1 MSSELDTLRLL
12 HTIRQ
17 DIFAYNNSCESDNII
32 KKLIE
37 EYLALLPEKTAVQT
51 YQKAVGYLKKETS
64 ITNFDLEK
72 WRKTALE
79 DEAASSSQAKA
90 INKEDI
96 LRSQNNKLFKQEATF
111 KQKTLNELSFNGC
124 DVENKNLL
132 SVQNEDNKKLI
143 VSFADGTTESIN
155 LLKNNKKLFTKASW
169 NLKLKA
175 DGVTSAAKKKE
186 FLEQQKDFLSPTQVQ
201 ELVDNKGLTFST
213 VKQELLSAKPAHKCI
228 TLAQYK
234 KMACTTEFSPN
245 IEHEYEI
252 YRKLSFMH
260 QEQFLE
266 EIKIRKEYMDKHH
279 IIFSELSDNKMPLR
293 HIADKEFLSNKLSE
307 LLKIK
312 SKSKLNPD
320 SSNILP
326 RKEDIE
332 TVIGTALHTLVEQEI
347 KGETGNT
354 HIWSYFNKTP
364 DNPRYSQYEI
374 FLDHAVN
381 QAQTIHSEIFHFDND
396 NQMRNNITKA
406 LCEIKSQNKSI
417 MPLSNELSAEILCVG
432 VFNAGIK
439 RAQNEYDIAQMNKIL
454 NEFGLNIRFEKR
466 EITKIPQSETSNE
479 YLKAERI
486 AFRDEAEH
494 KTIADNFDKNLSH
507 IFGENFHK
515 KEVHH
520 FIPLRYNGFIDEEL
534 NKAQNYIAVSSQHEY
549 NLDLHGLVH
558 TFDTPVNSLVKD
570 KNGVV
575 SSMTYSK
582 MRSEGLGKT
591 LLIPILQV
599 KTNKGFEDVL
609 SVEKH
614 FSLSLDK
621 TPVCYAQIP
630 EYISEGRQKISDK
643 SNKI

>member
-17 DIFAYNNSCESDNII
+17 DIFAYNNSCESDKIV

-51 YQKAVGYLKKETS
+51 YQKAVGYLKKETA

-79 DEAASSSQAKA
+79 DEATSSSQAKA
-90 INKEDI
+90 INKENI

-111 KQKTLNELSFNGC
+111 KQKILNELSFNGC

-169 NLKLKA
+169 NFKLKA

-186 FLEQQKDFLSPTQVQ
+186 FLEQQKDFLSPIQVQ

-213 VKQELLSAKPAHKCI
+213 VKQELLTAKPAHKCI

-245 IEHEYEI
+245 IEQEYQI

-266 EIKIRKEYMDKHH
+266 EIKIRKEYMNKHH
-279 IIFSELSDNKMPLR
+279 SIFKELSDNNTPLR
-293 HIADKEFLSNKLSE
+293 QIADKTFLLNKMGG
-307 LLKIK
+307 LLNIK
-312 SKSKLNPD
+312 SKSKLNQN
-320 SSNILP
+320 SSDILP
-326 RKEDIE
+326 QKENIE
-332 TVIGTALHTLVEQEI
+332 ATVNTVFHTLIEQEI

-381 QAQTIHSEIFHFDND
+381 NSRTIHSEIFHFDND
-396 NQMRNNITKA
+396 NQMRANIINA
-406 LCEIKSQNKSI
+406 LQEIKSQNNSI
-417 MPLSNELSAEILCVG
+417 IPLSNDLAAEILCVG
-432 VFNAGIK
+432 VFNEGIK
-439 RAQNEYDIAQMNKIL
+439 RAQNEHDLAQMNKIL
-454 NEFGLNIRFEKR
+454 NEFGLNIRFEER

-479 YLKAERI
+479 YLKVERI
-486 AFRDEAEH
+486 AFREEAEH
-494 KTIADNFDKNLSH
+494 KAFADKFDKSLSQK
-507 IFGENFHK
+507 FGTNFHK

-534 NKAQNYIAVSSQHEY
+534 NRAKNYIAVSSQHEH
-549 NLDLHGLVH
+549 NLDLHGLAH
-558 TFDTPVNSLVKD
+558 TFDTPVQSLVKD
-570 KNGVV
+570 KDGEI

-591 LLIPILQV
+591 LFIPILQV

-614 FSLSLDK
+614 FSLSTDK

-630 EYISEGRQKISDK
+630 EYAAGCRQKINSK
-643 SNKI
+643 LK